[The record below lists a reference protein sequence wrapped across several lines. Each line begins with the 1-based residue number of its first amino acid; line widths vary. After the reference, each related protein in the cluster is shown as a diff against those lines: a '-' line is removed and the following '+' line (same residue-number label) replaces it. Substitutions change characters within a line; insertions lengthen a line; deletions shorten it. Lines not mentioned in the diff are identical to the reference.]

1 MSIFKKFG
9 KEKLTE
15 KDRSDLGGM
24 IVIMLTFGLIYL
36 LLDLIVRAIRGR
48 ASRGEYAFLAFLTI
62 TILQWVIMGLL
73 NFDPII
79 HVAELESTP
88 MQILTSIGLL
98 LPSMLP
104 MAIIME
110 EVEKD

>member
-1 MSIFKKFG
+1 MSVFKKFG

-48 ASRGEYAFLAFLTI
+48 ASRGEYAFLAFITI
-62 TILQWVIMGLL
+62 TTLQWVIMGLL

-79 HVAELESTP
+79 YVARLESTP
-88 MQILTSIGLL
+88 MQILTSLGLL
-98 LPSMLP
+98 MPTMLP
-104 MAIIME
+104 MAIMMDE
-110 EVEKD
+110 NQKD

>member
-15 KDRSDLGGM
+15 KDRSDLGKLIILM
-24 IVIMLTFGLIYL
+24 FTFGLIYM

-48 ASRGEYAFLAFLTI
+48 ASKGEYAFLAFAAI
-62 TILQWVIMGLL
+62 TILQWTIMLSL
-73 NFDPII
+73 DFDPIVY
-79 HVAELESTP
+79 VAELESTP

-104 MAIIME
+104 MAIMLE
-110 EVEKD
+110 E

>member
-1 MSIFKKFG
+1 MNIFKKFG

-24 IVIMLTFGLIYL
+24 FVIMLTFGLIYM

-48 ASRGEYAFLAFLTI
+48 ASRGEYAFLAFLAI
-62 TILQWVIMGLL
+62 TILQWTIMLSL
-73 NFDPII
+73 DFDPIQY
-79 HVAELESTP
+79 VARLESTP

-98 LPSMLP
+98 LPTMIP
-104 MAIIME
+104 MAILLE
-110 EVEKD
+110 ENEK

>member
-15 KDRSDLGGM
+15 KDRSDLGDL
-24 IVIMLTFGLIYL
+24 IVIMFTFGLIYL

-48 ASRGEYAFLAFLTI
+48 ASKGEYAFLAFATI
-62 TILQWVIMGLL
+62 TTLQWVIMISL

-79 HVAELESTP
+79 YVAELESTP

-98 LPSMLP
+98 LPSMIP
-104 MAIIME
+104 MAILLE
-110 EVEKD
+110 EVEK